1 MSLLKLKSIFQD
13 ELQERVESFKSVQP
27 IDRFSTK
34 LNYNETPFNESAFTF
49 SADLTQRGGR
59 DNPLLDSVLRGRVYE
74 PIRFSQDF
82 VNDNLF
88 VKPETGEITNQL
100 FKEQTFDPRA
110 PFAKEGTLYFNT
122 NNSFN
127 PATNPTD
134 FSTAI
139 GNNDLPY
146 TPLTELG
153 GQFKENLSW
162 ENLYQL
168 NHVPKSSPKYKGVD
182 AVSYGPNV
190 SRDNL
195 NIGSNQTIYGQKSG
209 FRSFNRFK
217 EPYIVSPIG
226 ERDKYFNR
234 LGNDVER
241 LSNFLLSPQGLAF
254 IARTNFNG
262 ENSRA
267 VYFSKQGK
275 LKQTGQR
282 FKQRYNPLSTLLTAA
297 GRAGFAP
304 IGLVDKTE
312 PGLDSLFGSDEYGT
326 VRTAAFGNI
335 QFSSTVPYDINRSF
349 TDGGARDG
357 FGFGKSL
364 FNALTF
370 QSGRDITLKKDSG
383 GGDTQTLAPMIS
395 GDSLQKKIFST
406 QVKGATGGPFA
417 GLLDPV
423 ENVQEG
429 MPFYFKDLRD
439 NTYIFFR
446 AYIEGLTENVSPT
459 YAVHNYIGRSEPVYT
474 YERGEREISFTLK
487 LVAQT
492 KSELRAMYAKMN
504 RLTSLCYP
512 QYTSDDDEYSDP
524 YGNRMK
530 PPLTKMRYGE
540 LYGTMNN
547 ELKGYI
553 KSLSYSVDQ
562 SSTYE
567 TGYPSPGPG
576 KNDGSDR
583 DIKRRDREGRVPR
596 HMLVT
601 IGYQVIHAKAPRL
614 SDDFNFYG
622 YVGEAIS

>member
-209 FRSFNRFK
+209 FRGFDRKS

-241 LSNFLLSPQGLAF
+241 LSNFLLSPQGLNF

-326 VRTAAFGNI
+326 VT
-335 QFSSTVPYDINRSF
+335 TVPIFGIQVSTSVPYNINKSF
-349 TDGGARDG
+349 TDGRTGGG

-395 GDSLQKKIFST
+395 GDSLQKKMFST
-406 QVKGATGGPFA
+406 QVKGAVGGPFA

-474 YERGEREISFTLK
+474 YERGEREISMTLK

>member
-27 IDRFSTK
+27 IDKFSTK
-34 LNYNETPFNESAFTF
+34 LNYNETPFNENAFTF

-162 ENLYQL
+162 ENLYQS

-209 FRSFNRFK
+209 FRGFDRKS

-241 LSNFLLSPQGLAF
+241 LGNFLGSPQGLAF
-254 IARTNFNG
+254 ILRTNFNG
-262 ENSRA
+262 ENSRP

-282 FKQRYNPLSTLLTAA
+282 FKQRYNPLSTLLSA
-297 GRAGFAP
+297 GARAGFHS
-304 IGLVDKTE
+304 IGNLDKTE
-312 PGLDSLFGSDEYGT
+312 PGLDSLFGSNEYGNITT
-326 VRTAAFGNI
+326 VPGGI
-335 QFSSTVPYDINRSF
+335 QISSTVPYDLNKSF
-349 TDGGARDG
+349 TDGRTGGG

-383 GGDTQTLAPMIS
+383 GGDTYTLTKLFK
-395 GDSLQKKIFST
+395 GDKIFSAAAIT
-406 QVKGATGGPFA
+406 FATDDSFNIVETI
-417 GLLDPV
+417 PV
-423 ENVQEG
+423 NLETEKNG
-429 MPFYFKDLRD
+429 MPFYFKDMRD

-492 KSELRAMYAKMN
+492 KSELRSMYAKMD

-512 QYTSDDDEYSDP
+512 QYTSDDTEYSDP

-530 PPLTKMRYGE
+530 PPLTKLRYGE
-540 LYGTMNN
+540 LYGSQNN

-553 KSLSYSVDQ
+553 KSLNYSVDQ

-567 TGYPSPGPG
+567 TGYPSPG
-576 KNDGSDR
+576 NDVDD
-583 DIKRRDREGRVPR
+583 DIQQNQREGRVPR
-596 HMLVT
+596 HILAT
-601 IGYQVIHAKAPRL
+601 ISYQVIHAKAPRL
-614 SDDFNFYG
+614 SSDFDFYG
-622 YVGEAIS
+622 YVGNKE

>member
-1 MSLLKLKSIFQD
+1 M
-13 ELQERVESFKSVQP
+13 
-27 IDRFSTK
+27 
-34 LNYNETPFNESAFTF
+34 A
-49 SADLTQRGGR
+49 
-59 DNPLLDSVLRGRVYE
+59 
-74 PIRFSQDF
+74 
-82 VNDNLF
+82 
-88 VKPETGEITNQL
+88 
-100 FKEQTFDPRA
+100 
-110 PFAKEGTLYFNT
+110 
-122 NNSFN
+122 
-127 PATNPTD
+127 
-134 FSTAI
+134 
-139 GNNDLPY
+139 
-146 TPLTELG
+146 
-153 GQFKENLSW
+153 
-162 ENLYQL
+162 
-168 NHVPKSSPKYKGVD
+168 
-182 AVSYGPNV
+182 
-190 SRDNL
+190 
-195 NIGSNQTIYGQKSG
+195 
-209 FRSFNRFK
+209 
-217 EPYIVSPIG
+217 
-226 ERDKYFNR
+226 
-234 LGNDVER
+234 NDVER
-241 LSNFLLSPQGLAF
+241 LSNFLLSPQGLNF

-262 ENSRA
+262 ENSRS

-282 FKQRYNPLSTLLTAA
+282 FKQRYNPLSTLVTAA

-312 PGLDSLFGSDEYGT
+312 PSLGSLFGSNEYGRI
-326 VRTAAFGNI
+326 VNVKGFQLGK
-335 QFSSTVPYDINRSF
+335 TVPYNINKSF

-383 GGDTQTLAPMIS
+383 GGDTHTLADMIS
-395 GDSLQKKIFST
+395 GDKIL
-406 QVKGATGGPFA
+406 GGII
-417 GLLDPV
+417 DNYV
-423 ENVQEG
+423 MENNTIKDIINPIENIQEG

-459 YAVHNYIGRSEPVYT
+459 YAIHNYIGRSEPVYT

-492 KSELRAMYAKMN
+492 KSELRSMYAKMD

-512 QYTSDDDEYSDP
+512 QYTSDDGEYDDP

-530 PPLTKMRYGE
+530 PPLTKLRYGE
-540 LYGTMNN
+540 LYGSPNN
-547 ELKGYI
+547 ELKGYS
-553 KSLSYSVDQ
+553 KSLNYSVDQ